1 MNIDKPQ
8 RGVAVKIGRKMR
20 GYQGCQQVHFLYPD
34 LEPSYALKELNDRWE
49 DGYEIFLPSQEE
61 REERCARC
69 GIGVIVPPVESA
81 VFPTVIETLET
92 TYRDNPIRSAA
103 LNQRFLS
110 FANI

>member
-69 GIGVIVPPVESA
+69 GIGVIVLPAIVLSLGISQYE
-81 VFPTVIETLET
+81 EWTLDT
-92 TYRDNPIRSAA
+92 LPGADRGN
-103 LNQRFLS
+103 F
-110 FANI
+110 